1 MNRAYKFLL
10 TAALAGPAFAAVEM
24 PARAETLQEALISA
38 YQNSPVLAAE
48 RANLRATDE
57 GVSQALSG
65 WRPTV
70 TLNGEIGYEKRESKS
85 TFLTS
90 DAKLNPRSGIAT
102 VTQPIFRGGRTFA
115 ETRAADAA
123 VKAGRARLQTVEQ
136 QVFLDVVTTY
146 MNVLRDEAVVQL
158 NINNVRVLRRQLE
171 AAQDRFRVGE
181 VTRTD
186 VAQAQARLS
195 RAISDRQA
203 AEGNLI
209 SSRAGYTRSVGQT
222 PGKLEP
228 PPSLPLLPDNE
239 KKAIAFALTENPEV
253 IETMNRERQ
262 SHYDVRAAIAR
273 LLPTISVEGQY
284 AHTEDSSSEG
294 SESDSLSVSGQ
305 VTIPLYQGG
314 AVHSQ
319 VRQAR
324 QLNNLRRIQIEDARR
339 NAREGAVQAWE
350 SLQTARAQIKSNR
363 EQVRANTIA
372 LEGVIQEAQVGSRTT
387 LDVLDAEQELLD
399 AQVDLVR
406 TERNEYVAAFTLQ
419 SALGRLSAAALKLP
433 IQAYDPA
440 ANYSRVRFKLFGTGI
455 D

>member
-10 TAALAGPAFAAVEM
+10 TAVMTGPALAAAELPAHS
-24 PARAETLQEALISA
+24 ETLQEALVSA

-70 TLNGEIGYEKRESKS
+70 TLDGEYGYEKRDTKTRNE
-85 TFLTS
+85 
-90 DAKLNPRSGIAT
+90 DLNPLIGAAT
-102 VTQPIFRGGRTFA
+102 VTQPIFRGGRTIA
-115 ETRAADAA
+115 ETRAADSA
-123 VKAGRARLQTVEQ
+123 VKAGRARLRTVEQ
-136 QVFLDVVTTY
+136 QVFLDVVTVY
-146 MNVLRDEAVVQL
+146 MDVLRDEAVVQL

-209 SSRAGYTRSVGQT
+209 SSRAAYTRAVGQT

-228 PPSLPLLPDNE
+228 PPSLPLLPENE
-239 KKAIAFALTENPEV
+239 QKAVAVAVTENPEV
-253 IETMNRERQ
+253 VEALNRERQ
-262 SHYDVRAAIAR
+262 SHHDIRAAIAG
-273 LLPTISVEGQY
+273 LLPTVSLEGRY
-284 AHTEDSSSEG
+284 AHSEETATESSEV
-294 SESDSLSVSGQ
+294 DALSVTGQ
-305 VTIPLYQGG
+305 VVIPLYQGG
-314 AVHSQ
+314 AVYSQ
-319 VRQAR
+319 VREAR
-324 QLNNLRRIQIEDARR
+324 QFNNLRRIQIEDARR
-339 NAREGAVQAWE
+339 NVREGAVQAWE

-363 EQVRANTIA
+363 EQVRANEIA

-399 AQVDLVR
+399 SQVDLVR
-406 TERNEYVAAFTLQ
+406 TERNEYVAAFALQ
-419 SALGRLSAAALKLP
+419 SALGRLNAEALQLP
-433 IQAYDPA
+433 VPAYDPS
-440 ANYSRVRFKLFGTGI
+440 ANYRRIRLKLFGTGI